1 MAALRIAACQLN
13 PTVGDIAGNVDAVI
27 ECFGAQAAAGAQ
39 VVVFGELAISGY
51 PPEDLLLKTAF
62 AVACE
67 AGLARVV
74 AATAEAPGVV
84 AVVGA
89 AEHVDALTRFNTA
102 VFCRDGAIVGRHR
115 KRLLPNY
122 AVFDEHR
129 WFEEGDTPVPVVEVA
144 GVRVAAVVCE
154 DLWFKEGPVA
164 EAAASGADVVVVV
177 NGSPYARGR
186 LDDRIEIA
194 RARVAES
201 KLPMVYVNQ
210 VGGQDELIFDGGSFA
225 LQSDG
230 ALASLL
236 PQMVEHSSIIE
247 FDNGVL
253 RGEIAPRLDDLDEVY
268 DALVLATRDYVDKNG
283 FREVVLTLSGG
294 IDSSLVSAIA
304 ADALGGDR
312 VHVVAMPSRYS
323 SPDSEGDAAKLAA
336 NFGIDFR
343 TIPIEPAHAVF
354 LEMLEPHFEG
364 RPADLTEE
372 NLQSRIRGVLV
383 MALSNKLG
391 WAPVLTCG
399 NKSEIAVGYSTLYGD
414 TSGGFA
420 VIRDVPKMLVFA
432 LARRRNE
439 RAGRDLIPAAVL
451 EKPPSAELRPDQRDD
466 QSLPP
471 YEILDAI
478 LERYVEQ
485 DASVASIVADGFDEA
500 TVRRII
506 SLVDR
511 SEYKRRQSPL
521 GPRITDKAFG
531 RDRRVPI
538 TNRFSG

>member
-1 MAALRIAACQLN
+1 MELRVAACQLN
-13 PTVGDIAGNVDAVI
+13 PTVGDIDGNVDALI
-27 ECFGAQAAAGAQ
+27 GAFNAAVADGAR
-39 VVVFGELAISGY
+39 VVVFGELAVTGY
-51 PPEDLLLKTAF
+51 PPEDLLLKPAF
-62 AVACE
+62 LVAAE
-67 AGLARVV
+67 AGLQRFAVRT
-74 AATAEAPGVV
+74 AAAPGVL

-89 AEHVDALTRFNTA
+89 LELQGDFLFNTA
-102 VFCRDGAIVGRHR
+102 ALCRDGEVIAHHR
-115 KRLLPNY
+115 KRHLPNY

-129 WFEEGDTPVPVVEVA
+129 WFEEGETAVPIVEVD
-144 GVRVAAVVCE
+144 GVRIGAVVCE
-154 DLWFKEGPVA
+154 DAWVAGGPIPG
-164 EAAASGADVVVVV
+164 AANSGADLIVIV

-186 LDDRIEIA
+186 LDERIEVV
-194 RARVAES
+194 RARVAECG
-201 KLPMVYVNQ
+201 LPIVYVNQ

-225 LQSDG
+225 LNADG
-230 ALASLL
+230 AIAASA
-236 PQMVEHSSIIE
+236 PQLVEHTLMIE
-247 FDNGVL
+247 FNDGEL
-253 RGEIAPRLDDLDEVY
+253 RGEVAERLPELDEIY

-283 FREVVLTLSGG
+283 FNEVVIMLSGG

-304 ADALGGDR
+304 ADALGPER

-323 SPDSEGDAAKLAA
+323 SPDSAGDAEKLAR
-336 NFGIDFR
+336 NFGIDFL
-343 TIPIEPAHAVF
+343 TIPIEPAHATF
-354 LEMLEPHFEG
+354 LEMLEPQFG
-364 RPADLTEE
+364 DRPADVAEE

-399 NKSEIAVGYSTLYGD
+399 NKSESAVGYATLYGD
-414 TSGGFA
+414 TAGGFA
-420 VIRDVPKMLVFA
+420 VIRDCLKLLVFE

-439 RAGRDLIPAAVL
+439 RAGFDAIPAAVL

-471 YEILDAI
+471 YEILDPI

-485 DASVASIVADGFDEA
+485 DASATPIIADGFDEA
-500 TVRRII
+500 IVRRII

-511 SEYKRRQSPL
+511 SEYKRRQMPL
-521 GPRITDKAFG
+521 GPRITGKAFG